1 MTMELTGIEQIQDL
15 LDSFIPKKAFNLY
28 VATVRGI
35 AAEIAK
41 EAKRRVPT
49 NSRTLKKSI
58 KVKKRR
64 SAKNEAV
71 FSVLF
76 KGDGF
81 YWRFVEHGTV
91 TSDAHPF
98 FFPAVLQIQSDMPNI
113 IRRVFVKKI
122 EGMVKRE
129 LKNRLRGR

>member
-1 MTMELTGIEQIQDL
+1 MELTGIDQIQDL

-41 EAKRRVPT
+41 EAKKRVPT

-64 SAKNEAV
+64 SAKTEAV
-71 FSVLF
+71 FSVIF
-76 KGDGF
+76 KNDGF
-81 YWRFVEHGTV
+81 YWRFVEHGTLE
-91 TSDAHPF
+91 SSAQPF
-98 FFPAVLQIQSDMPNI
+98 FFPAVLHVQNDMPNI
-113 IRRVFVKKI
+113 IRKVFVKKI

-129 LKNRLRGR
+129 LKNRLRGKK